1 MSAVPRL
8 TIVLLAPVPV
18 QIGKRHQHNEQKYRS
33 QCHNWTI
40 LIATKM
46 YEARN
51 TYAADGSN
59 LRSRP
64 AELPRPS
71 GLADRP
77 GGQSVLSLLYCR
89 SRFSTRVTNIS
100 RGSKSR
106 TGTDTAPGSWPVR
119 SRSPGTILRHHPA
132 DLPRCCGLAADREE
146 NQPAGLTLSGDEKL
160 GGTLRLVIL

>member
-33 QCHNWTI
+33 QCHNWAI

-89 SRFSTRVTNIS
+89 SRLSTRVTDTS

-119 SRSPGTILRHHPA
+119 SRSPGSSAFARSGHY
-132 DLPRCCGLAADREE
+132 RCSLSPE
-146 NQPAGLTLSGDEKL
+146 NQLKSFRTSESCSKDSQWKPH
-160 GGTLRLVIL
+160 